1 MTAKMVVMKTQSNV
15 VILEMVNIHFI
26 QQRNVCVKTMSS
38 YVFKLVYAFQ
48 KVGYVME
55 IMIVDKM

>member
-15 VILEMVNIHFI
+15 VILEMGNIHCI
-26 QQRNVCVKTMSS
+26 QQRNACVKTMSS

-48 KVGYVME
+48 IVDYVME